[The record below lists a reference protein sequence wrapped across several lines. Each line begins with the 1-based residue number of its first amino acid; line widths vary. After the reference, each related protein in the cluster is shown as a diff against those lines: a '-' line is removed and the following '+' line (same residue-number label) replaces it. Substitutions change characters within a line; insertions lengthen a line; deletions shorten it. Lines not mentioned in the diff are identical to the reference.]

1 MWAFTRCSFCIDAL
15 LTLCRR
21 DTFFRLL
28 YSFHTC
34 GLAHGVLFRPYLH
47 RWYQP
52 VSFTPCTKHAW
63 CTQNRSSWVEN
74 WSRNRALSAEQLLH
88 FILSENGNVFQLSHV
103 ARCTLGYNL
112 NFSASFLPPLLPL
125 LFHPL
130 NAGKKT
136 GEAHYYSKANSV
148 LFCFLETLGRH
159 FPPRTLD
166 RWRGSKNQM
175 IIKIIRLLIRLKLD
189 EDNWKSSRLHTLLAL
204 FWYIREEA
212 SSKKHGFS

>member
-52 VSFTPCTKHAW
+52 VFFTPCTRHAW

-88 FILSENGNVFQLSHV
+88 FILRENGNVFQLSHV

-112 NFSASFLPPLLPL
+112 DFSASFLPPLLPL

-130 NAGKKT
+130 NAGKKNR
-136 GEAHYYSKANSV
+136 GGALLFKSKLRTL
-148 LFCFLETLGRH
+148 LFSWNTWKA
-159 FPPRTLD
+159 FPPAD
-166 RWRGSKNQM
+166 PGQM
-175 IIKIIRLLIRLKLD
+175 KRLQ
-189 EDNWKSSRLHTLLAL
+189 KSND
-204 FWYIREEA
+204 Y
-212 SSKKHGFS
+212 